1 MMSLVMIG
9 GLSLSIEVS
18 ESNAIDV
25 KVCVEMAAIKRGKPP
40 IYRRSF
46 VE

>member
-1 MMSLVMIG
+1 MIG
-9 GLSLSIEVS
+9 GLCLSI